1 MLTYTKNTA
10 SYEKVIDMEIIV
22 VQGRSRDDSSDYAAE
37 TNGNQVSSLAAVHVR
52 HAKIRLTTCATTM

>member
-1 MLTYTKNTA
+1 MLTYAKNTT

-37 TNGNQVSSLAAVHVR
+37 TNGNGISSLAAVPVR
-52 HAKIRLTTCATTM
+52 QAKIR

>member
-22 VQGRSRDDSSDYAAE
+22 VQGRSRDDSSDYAA
-37 TNGNQVSSLAAVHVR
+37 
-52 HAKIRLTTCATTM
+52 